1 MPKKKSAKIS
11 GAQSLLVE
19 LLTEELPP
27 MSLQNLSEAFSVSV
41 EEGLRNRGLLSP
53 NSAVISYATPRRLAV
68 CISSV
73 LAKGTDKPAE
83 QKLMPLSVA
92 RSADGKAW
100 SEALQKKLAGMGRA
114 HLAEGS
120 LNTIDGP
127 DRLYI
132 KSDGKVE
139 NVYLS
144 TLEPGWN
151 LAGALQRAL
160 QDTVEELPIPK
171 VMSYPLDDR
180 QDPERFVRPVRA
192 LLALHGN
199 EVLDVSILGLK
210 STKFTRGHRFLATSH
225 VIIPYA
231 DKYEQVLEKSGSVIA
246 SFAKRKELI
255 RAELEKKAA
264 GAKIVWDDALL
275 DEVTAL
281 VEYPVVYS
289 GSFSPEFLGLPQ
301 ECLIVS
307 MQKHQR
313 YFPLSDANGKLL
325 PRFLLVS
332 NMRTANPANII
343 RGNERV
349 LRARLAD
356 AKFFYDQDHKEY
368 LQARVPRL
376 AQVVYHHKLGSQLD
390 RVMRIQEL
398 AGRIAQGI
406 GADVELAKRAA
417 WLSKADLLTGMV
429 SEFPELQGVMGAY
442 YADDDHENSAVVC
455 ALADQ
460 YKLRFEKDSDVT
472 PELLLSACLYL
483 ADRIDALVGFF
494 GIGETPT
501 GEKDPFGLRRAALGL
516 ISTFELMGA
525 ARQIVGK
532 EIPDVRDFLM
542 YASTLFPTGVLKL
555 TVVDQVHDFIL
566 ERYWNYLA
574 AGFPKDAVEAVISQR
589 PNLAEV
595 NARVQAVQT
604 FRTLPEAESLASAN
618 KRIRNILKK
627 SDAAT
632 GRLDEA
638 LLKEPAEQALYESVK
653 KIEPQI
659 ESNILRRDY
668 TEALKILAGIR
679 GIVDKFF
686 DDVLVNTE
694 DMQLR
699 ANRLALLHRLNMLM
713 NRVADISKLA
723 A

>member
-1 MPKKKSAKIS
+1 MLKKKSAKIS
-11 GAQSLLVE
+11 EAQSLLVE

-27 MSLQNLSEAFSVSV
+27 MSLQRLAERFRDALAAGLEGVS
-41 EEGLRNRGLLSP
+41 LLP
-53 NSAVISYATPRRLAV
+53 RPYVANPHCFATPRRLAV
-68 CISSV
+68 LIQGVLEKATDVHNDKAGPLVSAGADMAKGFAKKWGVPVESLKKIPTSDGDKWLASYTSAGAVLDDV
-73 LAKGTDKPAE
+73 LAQKVEEALKVLPV
-83 QKLMPLSVA
+83 QKLM
-92 RSADGKAW
+92 RWGN
-100 SEALQKKLAGMGRA
+100 SEAQFA
-114 HLAEGS
+114 
-120 LNTIDGP
+120 
-127 DRLYI
+127 
-132 KSDGKVE
+132 
-139 NVYLS
+139 
-144 TLEPGWN
+144 
-151 LAGALQRAL
+151 
-160 QDTVEELPIPK
+160 
-171 VMSYPLDDR
+171 
-180 QDPERFVRPVRA
+180 RPV
-192 LLALHGN
+192 HGL
-199 EVLDVSILGLK
+199 VMMHGKHVIPGKIWGLE
-210 STKFTRGHRFLATSH
+210 SRNYTLGHRFLSSGKIA
-225 VIIPYA
+225 IPGA
-231 DKYEQVLEKSGSVIA
+231 DQYEAVLEKKSSVIV
-246 SFAKRKELI
+246 SFSKRKELI

-264 GAKIVWDDALL
+264 GAKIVWDDVLL

-332 NMRTANPANII
+332 NMRTSNPANII

-398 AGRIAQGI
+398 AGRIARGI

-429 SEFPELQGVMGAY
+429 GEFPELQGVMGAY

-460 YKLRFEKDSDVT
+460 YKLRFEKDSGVT
-472 PELLLSACLYL
+472 PESLLSACLYL

-525 ARQIVGK
+525 ARQIVGR
-532 EIPDVRDFLM
+532 EFPDVRDFLM

-659 ESNILRRDY
+659 ESNILRCDY

>member
-1 MPKKKSAKIS
+1 MLKKKSAKIS
-11 GAQSLLVE
+11 EAQSLLVE

-27 MSLQNLSEAFSVSV
+27 MSLQRLAERFRDALAAGLEGVS
-41 EEGLRNRGLLSP
+41 LLP
-53 NSAVISYATPRRLAV
+53 RPYVANPHCFATPRRLAV
-68 CISSV
+68 LIQGVLEKATDVHNDKAGPLVSAGADMAKGFAKKWGVPVESLKKIPTSDGDKWLASYTSAGAVLDDV
-73 LAKGTDKPAE
+73 LAQKVEEALKVLPV
-83 QKLMPLSVA
+83 QKLM
-92 RSADGKAW
+92 RWGN
-100 SEALQKKLAGMGRA
+100 SEAQFA
-114 HLAEGS
+114 
-120 LNTIDGP
+120 
-127 DRLYI
+127 
-132 KSDGKVE
+132 
-139 NVYLS
+139 
-144 TLEPGWN
+144 
-151 LAGALQRAL
+151 
-160 QDTVEELPIPK
+160 
-171 VMSYPLDDR
+171 
-180 QDPERFVRPVRA
+180 RPV
-192 LLALHGN
+192 HGL
-199 EVLDVSILGLK
+199 VMMHGKHVIPGKIWGLE
-210 STKFTRGHRFLATSH
+210 SRNYTLGHRFLSSGKIA
-225 VIIPYA
+225 IPGA
-231 DKYEQVLEKSGSVIA
+231 DQYEAVLEKKSSVIV
-246 SFAKRKELI
+246 SFSKRKELI

-264 GAKIVWDDALL
+264 GAKIVWDDVLL

-332 NMRTANPANII
+332 NMRTSNPANII

-390 RVMRIQEL
+390 RVMRVQEL
-398 AGRIAQGI
+398 AGRIARGI

-429 SEFPELQGVMGAY
+429 GEFPELQGVMGAY

-460 YKLRFEKDSDVT
+460 YKLRFEKDSGVT
-472 PELLLSACLYL
+472 PESLLSACLYL

-525 ARQIVGK
+525 ARQIVGR
-532 EIPDVRDFLM
+532 EFPDVRDFLM

-659 ESNILRRDY
+659 ESNILRCDY